1 MSVKFHFGEHQ
12 TFELADD
19 PQSVLRPNSD
29 EVLADVAA
37 EVRGRLAEPLD
48 FPPLAA
54 TTVPGDT
61 AAIALGRGVPQP
73 EQVVLGAIA
82 ALLDAGV
89 EPTDIA
95 VVSCEKFSD
104 ERSLTRGI
112 DSLGAAGVKFVLHE
126 PAQEE
131 STAMVGVLRDDEPLR
146 FNRALAEADFVL
158 PIGTLE
164 PTRQVFADS
173 QPVPTSKFASLY
185 PHFSD
190 EPTQTRFQKNS
201 KKLAPKS
208 RRKLFDQQEEAG
220 WLLGVLCTIQIIPG
234 RDNQVA
240 AVVVGE
246 AGQAA
251 EAAESAMRAIWSP
264 LCEETAD
271 LVVAALPGT
280 SDQQTWENLD
290 HALAAAERVVSPSGS
305 IALLCEINEKAR
317 GALRRLRDADDLAEV
332 ERKLMRDED
341 ANAGIALRLVQA
353 IARGPVYLMSRLPK
367 GEVESLGMTPIAS
380 EAELKRLISNH
391 ESTIIIEEAHRL
403 TPQVSTVQI
412 SAVPTCRD

>member
-1 MSVKFHFGEHQ
+1 MSVKFHFGERQ
-12 TFELADD
+12 TVELADE
-19 PQSVLRPNSD
+19 PQLVLGPNSD
-29 EVLADVAA
+29 EVVADVAA
-37 EVRGRLAEPLD
+37 EVRSRLTEPLD

-73 EQVVLGAIA
+73 EQVVLGAIS

-95 VVSCEKFSD
+95 VVSCEKFSA
-104 ERSLTRGI
+104 ERELAQGI
-112 DSLGAAGVKFVLHE
+112 DALGASGVKFVLHE

-131 STAMVGVLRDDEPLR
+131 STAMVGVLSNDEPLR
-146 FNRALAEADFVL
+146 FNRALAEADLVL

-164 PTRQVFADS
+164 PSRQSLEGTSYLPA
-173 QPVPTSKFASLY
+173 SKFASLY

-190 EPTQTRFQKNS
+190 EPTQVRFQKTN

-220 WLLGVLCTIQIIPG
+220 WLLGVLCTIQIVPG

-240 AVVVGE
+240 TVIVGE
-246 AGQAA
+246 AGRAA
-251 EAAESAMRAIWSP
+251 ETAESAMRTIWSP
-264 LCEETAD
+264 VCEETAD

-280 SDQQTWENLD
+280 SDQQTWEHLD

-305 IALLCEINEKAR
+305 IALLCEISQKPR

-341 ANAGIALRLVQA
+341 ASAGIALRLVQA
-353 IARGPVYLMSRLPK
+353 IARGPVYLMSKLPK

-380 EAELKRLISNH
+380 EAELKRLIRNH
-391 ESTIIIEEAHRL
+391 ESTIVIEEAHRL
-403 TPQVSTVQI
+403 VPQVSVAAI
-412 SAVPTCRD
+412 SAAGH

>member
-1 MSVKFHFGEHQ
+1 MKFQFGEQ
-12 TFELADD
+12 QAVELAND
-19 PQSVLRPNSD
+19 PRAILGPSSD
-29 EVLADVAA
+29 EVVADLAA
-37 EVRGRLAEPLD
+37 EVRLRLAAPLD

-95 VVSCEKFSD
+95 VVSCEKFAA
-104 ERSLTRGI
+104 ERDLAQGI
-112 DSLGAAGVKFVLHE
+112 DSLGASGVKFVLHE
-126 PAQEE
+126 PEQEE
-131 STAMVGVLRDDEPLR
+131 STAMVGVMRDDEPLR
-146 FNRALAEADFVL
+146 FNCALAEADFVL
-158 PIGTLE
+158 PIGTTE
-164 PTRQVFADS
+164 PTRQVFEDAE
-173 QPVPTSKFASLY
+173 PTPTSKFASLY

-190 EPTQTRFQKNS
+190 EATQTRFQKTN

-220 WLLGVLCTIQIIPG
+220 WLLGVLSTIQIIPG
-234 RDNQVA
+234 RDNQVS

-246 AGQAA
+246 AGKAA
-251 EAAESAMRAIWSP
+251 EAAASAMQTIWSP
-264 LCEETAD
+264 VCEETAD
-271 LVVAALPGT
+271 LVVAAMPGSPT
-280 SDQQTWENLD
+280 QQTWENLD

-317 GALRRLRDADDLAEV
+317 GSLRRLRDADDLAEV

-341 ANAGIALRLVQA
+341 PTAGIALRLVQA
-353 IARGPVYLMSRLPK
+353 IARGPVYLMSKLPK

-380 EAELKRLISNH
+380 EAELKRLIGNH
-391 ESTIIIEEAHRL
+391 ESTIVIEEAHRL
-403 TPQVSTVQI
+403 VPQVSIASV
-412 SAVPTCRD
+412 SAAGR